1 MMSKEDFEKLIDS
14 LRDKLDETQRAL
26 VSEDFLNVKSA
37 YNSLYDDVEKDKYEI
52 AKLNQDKQDLLIAN
66 GKLFQKVGIEKEEKK
81 EEKEEMK
88 EDIKSDE
95 EIIDD
100 LIDERG
106 EIK

>member
-1 MMSKEDFEKLIDS
+1 MKKEEFEKLVNDV
-14 LRDKLDETQRAL
+14 RDKLDETQRAL
-26 VSEDFLNVKSA
+26 VSEDFLNIMSA
-37 YNSLYDDVEKDKYEI
+37 YNTTFDEMDRDKYEI

>member
-1 MMSKEDFEKLIDS
+1 MKKEDFEKLVNDV
-14 LRDKLDETQRAL
+14 RDKLDETQRAL
-26 VSEDFLNVKSA
+26 VSEDFLNIMSA
-37 YNSLYDDVEKDKYEI
+37 YNTTFDEMDRDKYEI

-88 EDIKSDE
+88 EDVKSDE

>member
-1 MMSKEDFEKLIDS
+1 MKKEEFEKLVNDV
-14 LRDKLDETQRAL
+14 RDKLDETQRAL
-26 VSEDFLNVKSA
+26 VSEDFLNIMSA
-37 YNSLYDDVEKDKYEI
+37 YNTTFDEMDRDKHEI

-88 EDIKSDE
+88 EEVKSDE

>member
-37 YNSLYDDVEKDKYEI
+37 YNSLYDDVEKDKFKI
-52 AKLNQDKQDLLIAN
+52 AKLKQDKQDLLIAN
-66 GKLFQKVGIEKEEKK
+66 GKLFQKVGIEKEEVKDEIIEKK
-81 EEKEEMK
+81 EEE
-88 EDIKSDE
+88 KSDE
-95 EIIDD
+95 ELIDE

>member
-1 MMSKEDFEKLIDS
+1 MKKEEFEKLVNDV
-14 LRDKLDETQRAL
+14 RDKLDETQRAL
-26 VSEDFLNVKSA
+26 VSEDFLNIMSA
-37 YNSLYDDVEKDKYEI
+37 YNTTFDEMDRDKYEI

-81 EEKEEMK
+81 EEKVEKKEEV
-88 EDIKSDE
+88 KSDE

>member
-37 YNSLYDDVEKDKYEI
+37 YNSLYDDVEKDKFEI

-66 GKLFQKVGIEKEEKK
+66 GKLFQKVGIEKEEVKDEIIEKK
-81 EEKEEMK
+81 EDE
-88 EDIKSDE
+88 KSDE
-95 EIIDD
+95 ELIDE

-106 EIK
+106 EII

>member
-1 MMSKEDFEKLIDS
+1 MKKEEFEKLVNDV
-14 LRDKLDETQRAL
+14 RDKLDETQRAL
-26 VSEDFLNVKSA
+26 VSEDFLNIMSA
-37 YNSLYDDVEKDKYEI
+37 YNTTFDEMDRDKYEI

-81 EEKEEMK
+81 EEKEEKK
-88 EDIKSDE
+88 EEVKSDE